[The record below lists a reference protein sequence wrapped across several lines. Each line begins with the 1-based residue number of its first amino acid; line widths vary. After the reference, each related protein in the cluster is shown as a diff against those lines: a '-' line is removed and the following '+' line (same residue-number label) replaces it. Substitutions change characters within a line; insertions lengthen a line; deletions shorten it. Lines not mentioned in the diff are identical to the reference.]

1 MKKDG
6 SSMHGVPRYPMPTHC
21 PVSGEPLEVTRLASP
36 LSGVVIEGRFQ
47 ANEFALLPPEPLEF
61 LRIFVRVRG
70 NLKEAERILGVS
82 YPTVRARF
90 ERMLEALGYDAPD
103 LPEPPEAP
111 RAPGVDAAASARH
124 EILARLES
132 GELDAD
138 EATAR
143 LLALKTR

>member
-1 MKKDG
+1 MDRT
-6 SSMHGVPRYPMPTHC
+6 PRYPMPTHC

-36 LSGVVIEGRFQ
+36 VSGVVIEGRFQ

-70 NLKEAERILGVS
+70 NLKEAERVLGVS

-103 LPEPPEAP
+103 AHAAP
-111 RAPGVDAAASARH
+111 DRATADEVLS
-124 EILARLES
+124 RLER
-132 GELDAD
+132 GEIDAE

-143 LLALKTR
+143 LQALRGR

>member
-1 MKKDG
+1 MDRT
-6 SSMHGVPRYPMPTHC
+6 PRYPMPTHC

-36 LSGVVIEGRFQ
+36 TSGVVIEGRFQ

-90 ERMLEALGYDAPD
+90 ERMLEALGYDV
-103 LPEPPEAP
+103 PEPKPAGTP
-111 RAPGVDAAASARH
+111 DRAAADEVLS
-124 EILARLES
+124 RLEA
-132 GELDAD
+132 GEIDAE

-143 LLALKTR
+143 LQALSRG

>member
-1 MKKDG
+1 MGDRDRRDA
-6 SSMHGVPRYPMPTHC
+6 PRYPMPTHC

-36 LSGVVIEGRFQ
+36 VSGVVVEGRFEP
-47 ANEFALLPPEPLEF
+47 NEFALLPPEPLEF

-103 LPEPPEAP
+103 AP
-111 RAPGVDAAASARH
+111 AASEGRRDAAN
-124 EILARLES
+124 EILGLLEA
-132 GELDAD
+132 GEIDAD

-143 LLALKTR
+143 LKAPEGR